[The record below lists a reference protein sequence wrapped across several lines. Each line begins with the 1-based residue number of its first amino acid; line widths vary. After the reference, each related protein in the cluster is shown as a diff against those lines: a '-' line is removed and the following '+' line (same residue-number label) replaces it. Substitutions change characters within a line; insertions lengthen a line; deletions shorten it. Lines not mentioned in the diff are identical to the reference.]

1 MLFFKRFQLDVTI
14 DCTRKFYTHLQLFV
28 RGHAAAA
35 ALYRTKGA
43 ADISVGL
50 NEAGVT
56 VLHCYRLFIQMFRQ
70 SLPCHHLLFHL
81 VPKTILYLGHL

>member
-1 MLFFKRFQLDVTI
+1 MLFFIRFQFGVTI

-28 RGHAAAA
+28 REHAA
-35 ALYRTKGA
+35 ALYKTKGA

-50 NEAGVT
+50 NEAGMT

-70 SLPCHHLLFHL
+70 MSPSSVSSSAKDNS
-81 VPKTILYLGHL
+81 VPGASRNIPG